1 VAQTLAKKKGR
12 RLAEVSRCR
21 WLARARAL
29 PGEGSP
35 ELRRRAPVDARSWGP
50 GPLGLKAF
58 ASVSGHLGR
67 PGVSDELKGG
77 ERDVVA
83 PPEVLSA
90 ARSLA
95 ASTGV
100 CAQKSFMP
108 AALTLAFWSRHC
120 RRALL
125 DNGERAQVSLRDGGR
140 GRIIHGMSCRMP

>member
-1 VAQTLAKKKGR
+1 VAQVLAKKKGR
-12 RLAEVSRCR
+12 RPAEVSRCR

-35 ELRRRAPVDARSWGP
+35 ELRRKTPADARSWGP
-50 GPLGLKAF
+50 GPLGLKAY
-58 ASVSGHLGR
+58 ASVSEHLGR
-67 PGVSDELKGG
+67 PGISDELKGG

-100 CAQKSFMP
+100 CAQ
-108 AALTLAFWSRHC
+108 
-120 RRALL
+120 
-125 DNGERAQVSLRDGGR
+125 
-140 GRIIHGMSCRMP
+140 